1 MPRVRVTWH
10 PRQIKDQQGVVTY
23 NFYEKKGIDLDKH
36 PNYKDK
42 DKLEPFDVCYAK
54 DLPQQPSGSLDCGL
68 YMVTYPEC
76 LTYVE
81 GVPSVDFKS
90 DLLRTKYP
98 SIIRDYGLRK

>member
-1 MPRVRVTWH
+1 MAEHTSYRSSNR
-10 PRQIKDQQGVVTY
+10 GVVTY

-81 GVPSVDFKS
+81 EDDAQNDDEAPMRPVGETRIAEDTEVLEV
-90 DLLRTKYP
+90 
-98 SIIRDYGLRK
+98 